1 MERLYDFRKCTIL
14 YIDDEE
20 SSLRAFSRAFR
31 RKFRILSATN
41 AAAGY
46 RLLEEHRDEIAVLLI
61 DQRMPGEKGVEFL
74 QRARRLH
81 PTAIRILTT
90 AYSDYDAAIEAVNS
104 GAIYK
109 YLSKPWDVPTLEAML
124 RRACEFYVLQ
134 RERDL
139 LLKEKLSMLQKMMI
153 SDRIQSSSFL
163 ATRLAHHVRNSLVA
177 VQTFLN
183 LMPEKLRE
191 ERVDVEQ
198 LRNSNFWRE
207 FYEQSRNQLRRIT
220 ELLKDLVIAT
230 EKSDSPVRSE
240 LHLDKTLAQTV
251 GKLND
256 RLLEKKITV
265 LNQVEPELPSL
276 IGEEE
281 KIQGLFELLLKDEI
295 VRLPARSQIVLSARA
310 PSGKEPELEIEIRD
324 DGPHWPTE
332 AILSVFHPLSLGSRN
347 PQEFSINLM
356 ACYFIVHQY
365 GGRIQV
371 RNQERRGVI
380 FTVTLPRRAKMDSL
394 AADEETFIATVLIN
408 DAFWQR
414 ILAGQN

>member
-1 MERLYDFRKCTIL
+1 
-14 YIDDEE
+14 
-20 SSLRAFSRAFR
+20 
-31 RKFRILSATN
+31 
-41 AAAGY
+41 
-46 RLLEEHRDEIAVLLI
+46 LEEHRDEIAVLLI

-90 AYSDYDAAIEAVNS
+90 AYSDFDAAIEAVNS

-109 YLSKPWDVPTLEAML
+109 YLSKPWDVPTLEAIL
-124 RRACEFYVLQ
+124 RRACEFYVVQ

-139 LLKEKLSMLQKMMI
+139 LLKEKLLMLQKMMI
-153 SDRIQSSSFL
+153 SDRIQSSSIV

-177 VQTFLN
+177 LQTFLN

-198 LRNSNFWRE
+198 LRNSKFWRE
-207 FYEQSRNQLRRIT
+207 FYEQSRNQIRHIT
-220 ELLKDLVIAT
+220 ELLKDLVVAT

-240 LHLDKTLAQTV
+240 LHLDKILAQTV
-251 GKLND
+251 EKLND
-256 RLLEKKITV
+256 SLLEKSISI
-265 LNQVEPELPSL
+265 LNQVQPGLPSFF
-276 IGEEE
+276 GDEE
-281 KIQGLFELLLKDEI
+281 KFQGLFELLLKDEI
-295 VRLPARSQIVLSARA
+295 VRLPGRNQIVLSARA
-310 PSGKEPELEIEIRD
+310 RSGKEPELEIEIRD

-332 AILSVFHPLSLGSRN
+332 AIVSVFDPLSLGTKN

-356 ACYFIVHQY
+356 ACHFIVHQY

-371 RNQERRGVI
+371 TNHERRGVI
-380 FTVTLPRRAKMDSL
+380 FTVTLPLRAKMESL
-394 AADEETFIATVLIN
+394 PADEETFIATVLIN
-408 DAFWQR
+408 EAFWQR

>member
-1 MERLYDFRKCTIL
+1 MERLYDYRKCTIL

-90 AYSDYDAAIEAVNS
+90 AYSDFDAAIEAINS

-109 YLSKPWDVPTLEAML
+109 YLSKPWDVPTLEAIL
-124 RRACEFYVLQ
+124 RRACEFYVVQ

-139 LLKEKLSMLQKMMI
+139 LLKEKLLMLQKMMS
-153 SDRIQSSSFL
+153 SDRIQSSSIV

-177 VQTFLN
+177 LQTFLN

-198 LRNSNFWRE
+198 LRNSKFWRE
-207 FYEQSRNQLRRIT
+207 FYEQSRNQIRHIT
-220 ELLKDLVIAT
+220 ELLKDLVVAT

-240 LHLDKTLAQTV
+240 LHLDEAIAQAV

-256 RLLEKKITV
+256 RLLEKNISI
-265 LNQVEPELPSL
+265 LNQVQPGLPPF

-281 KIQGLFELLLKDEI
+281 KFQGLFELLLKDEI
-295 VRLPARSQIVLSARA
+295 VRLP
-310 PSGKEPELEIEIRD
+310 
-324 DGPHWPTE
+324 
-332 AILSVFHPLSLGSRN
+332 
-347 PQEFSINLM
+347 
-356 ACYFIVHQY
+356 
-365 GGRIQV
+365 GRIRSCSAHAHGPGKNQNLKLKSETMV
-371 RNQERRGVI
+371 RTGP
-380 FTVTLPRRAKMDSL
+380 PRRSSQYSIRCL
-394 AADEETFIATVLIN
+394 
-408 DAFWQR
+408 
-414 ILAGQN
+414 